1 MPDAECPY
9 KLEPSNTTLKDYEN
23 VTGEYHK
30 GEPCPYSDIDLC
42 QEGYCQRCQIYR
54 DYAGKLGWE
63 ADDATLT
70 ADQQ

>member
-1 MPDAECPY
+1 MEET
-9 KLEPSNTTLKDYEN
+9 EPVNQ
-23 VTGEYHK
+23 EYHK

>member
-1 MPDAECPY
+1 M
-9 KLEPSNTTLKDYEN
+9 NTISHKIDP
-23 VTGEYHK
+23 VTDYHK
-30 GEPCPYSDIDLC
+30 GQPCLYRTGLLC
-42 QEGYCQRCQIYR
+42 QEGYCQSCQIYR